1 MKYYSDKTKKLYDKV
16 EDLQTAETSYDK
28 ARAEEDVKQRDRKRR
43 ADEVKNAR
51 KELVNAHKN
60 YNDKLTKFIK
70 DYGSYHETYTDND
83 SDSIS
88 TSDIILKLFGFQNK
102 PSRLFFLWRLTQA
115 GEEDRLLSDQA
126 GEIPCEGSNP
136 SGSANTKFMVMY
148 LI

>member
-28 ARAEEDVKQRDRKRR
+28 ARAEEDAKQRDRKRR

-88 TSDIILKLFGFQNK
+88 TSDIILKLFGF
-102 PSRLFFLWRLTQA
+102 
-115 GEEDRLLSDQA
+115 
-126 GEIPCEGSNP
+126 
-136 SGSANTKFMVMY
+136 
-148 LI
+148 